1 VTAVD
6 LQTILGKLFANAG
19 AVGIEGVFQFVFGP
33 HQAYWSEVKASSRT
47 QAGRHSSPDV
57 TIEVAEK
64 DFLGIMAGLA
74 NVEELFASGRLK
86 IGGNMGLATLLP
98 QIIDHARNGS
108 RPAEKVDMNKRY
120 PTPPRFSET
129 LTASLP
135 TQRNVERRPRDELSV
150 EDFQARYLPHGIPL
164 VISDALQDWPLFKLS
179 REESLVHFAQLQ
191 GITRHGDY
199 VKKTFSTERDFRSTS
214 MADFIAS
221 LDNPA
226 AKGADGEPPAY
237 MGNNILPAQ
246 LMELIKYP
254 PYFDP
259 SLFIPP
265 RIWIGPKGTLTPL
278 HRDDTDNLFAQ
289 VWGQK
294 TFTLAAP
301 HHREA
306 LGTWSTAPQGGLDGC
321 DFNPDAPD
329 YERFPGARDVTFLRV
344 TLEAGDLL
352 FLPEGWFHQV
362 ESVSTS
368 LSVNFWVNSGRGW

>member
-1 VTAVD
+1 VD
-6 LQTILGKLFANAG
+6 LQTILTRLFANAG
-19 AVGIEGVFQFVFGP
+19 SVGIEGVFQFVFAPG
-33 HQAYWSEVKASSRT
+33 QAFWSEVKASTHT
-47 QAGRHSSPDV
+47 QAGRHASPDV
-57 TIEVAEK
+57 TIEVAER
-64 DFLGIMAGLA
+64 DFLGIMGGMA

-86 IGGNMGLATLLP
+86 IGGNMGLATMLP
-98 QIIDHARNGS
+98 QIIDHARNGG
-108 RPAEKVDMNKRY
+108 AKVQKVDMNTRY
-120 PTPPRFSET
+120 PTPPRYSERVS
-129 LTASLP
+129 ASLP
-135 TQRNVERRPRDELSV
+135 VQRTIERRPRSEVSV
-150 EDFQARYLPHGIPL
+150 SEFRSRYLPHGIPL

-179 REESLVHFAQLQ
+179 REESLVHFAELQ

-199 VKKTFSTERDFRSTS
+199 VKKTFSADRDFRSTS

-226 AKGADGEPPAY
+226 PKNADGAPPAY

-246 LMELIKYP
+246 LMAQIKYP

-259 SLFIPP
+259 SLFIAP

-294 TFTLAAP
+294 SFILAAP
-301 HHREA
+301 HHRQA
-306 LGTWSTAPQGGLDGC
+306 LGTWSTSPQGGLDGC
-321 DFNPDAPD
+321 EVNPDAPD
-329 YERFPGARDVTFLRV
+329 YERFPASRDVPYLRV

-368 LSVNFWVNSGRGW
+368 LSVNFWVNSGRGG

>member
-1 VTAVD
+1 MD

-33 HQAYWSEVKASSRT
+33 QQAYWSEVRASSHT
-47 QAGRHSSPDV
+47 QAGRHASPDV

-64 DFLGIMAGLA
+64 DFLGIMAGMA

-98 QIIDHARNGS
+98 QIIDHARHSGGVV
-108 RPAEKVDMNKRY
+108 EKVDMNKRY
-120 PTPPRFSET
+120 PTPQRFSEK

-135 TQRNVERRPRDELSV
+135 TQRTVERRPRSELSV
-150 EDFQARYLPHGIPL
+150 QEFQARYLPHGIPL
-164 VISDALQDWPLFKLS
+164 VINNALQDWPLFKLS

-199 VKKTFSTERDFRSTS
+199 VKNTFSTERDFRSTS
-214 MADFIAS
+214 MAEFIAS
-221 LDNPA
+221 LDSPA
-226 AKGADGEPPAY
+226 VKSTEGEPPAY

-246 LMELIKYP
+246 LLEQIQYP

-294 TFTLAAP
+294 IFTLAAP

-329 YERFPGARDVTFLRV
+329 YQRFPRARDVTFLRV

>member
-1 VTAVD
+1 MD
-6 LQTILGKLFANAG
+6 LQSILGKLFANAG

-33 HQAYWSEVKASSRT
+33 QQAYWSEVKAGSRT
-47 QAGRHSSPDV
+47 EAGHHASPDV
-57 TIEVAEK
+57 TIEVAQQ
-64 DFLGIMAGLA
+64 DFVGIMHGTA

-98 QIIDHARNGS
+98 QIIDHARHGS
-108 RPAEKVDMNKRY
+108 AVVEKVDMNKRY
-120 PTPPRFSET
+120 PTPPRFSER
-129 LTASLP
+129 LTRGLP
-135 TQRNVERRPRDELSV
+135 TQLTVERRPRSELSV
-150 EDFQARYLPHGIPL
+150 AEFERHYLRNGIP
-164 VISDALQDWPLFKLS
+164 VIISHALHDWPLFKLS
-179 REESLVHFAQLQ
+179 REASLVHFAELQ

-221 LDNPA
+221 LDRPA
-226 AKGADGEPPAY
+226 VKGTDGEPPAY
-237 MGNNILPAQ
+237 MGNNILPAA
-246 LMELIKYP
+246 LMQQIQYP
-254 PYFDP
+254 AYFDAA
-259 SLFIPP
+259 LFIPP

-294 TFTLAAP
+294 KFTLAAP

-306 LGTWSTAPQGGLDGC
+306 LGTWSTAPEGGLDGC

-329 YERFPGARDVTFLRV
+329 YERFPAAREVPFLRV

-368 LSVNFWVNSGRGW
+368 LSVNFWVNSARGW

>member
-1 VTAVD
+1 MD

-33 HQAYWSEVKASSRT
+33 HQAFWSEVKASSHT
-47 QAGRHSSPDV
+47 QAGRHASPDV
-57 TIEVAEK
+57 TIEVAET

-98 QIIDHARNGS
+98 QIIDHARHGN
-108 RPAEKVDMNKRY
+108 RPVEKVDMNKRY
-120 PTPPRFSET
+120 PTPSRFSET

-135 TQRNVERRPRDELSV
+135 IQRTIERQPRSELSV
-150 EDFQARYLPHGIPL
+150 QDFQARYLPHGIP
-164 VISDALQDWPLFKLS
+164 VIISDALQDWPLFKLS
-179 REESLVHFAQLQ
+179 REQTLVHFAELQ

-221 LDNPA
+221 LDSPA
-226 AKGADGEPPAY
+226 PKRADGEPPAY
-237 MGNNILPAQ
+237 MGNNILPAR

-259 SLFIPP
+259 ALFIAP

-329 YERFPGARDVTFLRV
+329 YGRFPKARDVTFMRV

>member
-1 VTAVD
+1 
-6 LQTILGKLFANAG
+6 
-19 AVGIEGVFQFVFGP
+19 
-33 HQAYWSEVKASSRT
+33 
-47 QAGRHSSPDV
+47 
-57 TIEVAEK
+57 
-64 DFLGIMAGLA
+64 
-74 NVEELFASGRLK
+74 LFASGRLK

-98 QIIDHARNGS
+98 QIIDHARHSGGVV
-108 RPAEKVDMNKRY
+108 EKIDMNKRY
-120 PTPPRFSET
+120 PTPPRFSEK

-135 TQRNVERRPRDELSV
+135 TQRTVERRPRSELSV
-150 EDFQARYLPHGIPL
+150 QEFQARYLPHGIPL
-164 VISDALQDWPLFKLS
+164 VISNALQDWPLFKLS

-214 MADFIAS
+214 MAEFIAS
-221 LDNPA
+221 LDSPA
-226 AKGADGEPPAY
+226 VKSTEGEPPAY

-246 LMELIKYP
+246 LLEQIQYP

-294 TFTLAAP
+294 IFTLAAP
-301 HHREA
+301 HHREV

-329 YERFPGARDVTFLRV
+329 YQRFPRARDVTFMRV

>member
-1 VTAVD
+1 MD
-6 LQTILGKLFANAG
+6 LQSILGKLFANAG
-19 AVGIEGVFQFVFGP
+19 AVGIEGVFQFIFSGQ
-33 HQAYWSEVKASSRT
+33 QAYWYDIKTSQRTEV
-47 QAGRHSSPDV
+47 GRHPRPDV

-64 DFLGIMAGLA
+64 DFLGIMAGVV

-98 QIIDHARNGS
+98 QIIDHARQGGGTV
-108 RPAEKVDMNKRY
+108 EKVDMNKRY
-120 PTPPRFSET
+120 PTPSRFSEK
-129 LTASLP
+129 LTAALP
-135 TQRNVERRPRDELSV
+135 RQTSVERRARAELSRH
-150 EDFQARYLPHGIPL
+150 EFETRYLPNGIPL
-164 VISDALQDWPLFKLS
+164 VISNALHDWPLFRLS
-179 REESLVHFAQLQ
+179 REESLVHFAELQ

-214 MADFIAS
+214 MAEFIAS
-221 LDNPA
+221 LDSPA
-226 AKGADGEPPAY
+226 VKGADGEPPAY

-246 LMELIKYP
+246 LLQQIQYP
-254 PYFDP
+254 PYFDT

-294 TFTLAAP
+294 KFTLAAP

-306 LGTWSTAPQGGLDGC
+306 LGTWSTAPKGGLDGC

-329 YERFPGARDVTFLRV
+329 YERFPEAREVTFLRV

-368 LSVNFWVNSGRGW
+368 LSVNFWINSGRGW

>member
-1 VTAVD
+1 MD
-6 LQTILGKLFANAG
+6 LHSILGKLFANAG

-33 HQAYWSEVKASSRT
+33 QAAYWAEVGTASRT
-47 QAGRHSSPDV
+47 GPGRHASPDV
-57 TIEVAEK
+57 TIEVAEQ
-64 DFLGIMAGLA
+64 DFLGIMGGTA

-98 QIIDHARNGS
+98 QIIDQAMHGGA
-108 RPAEKVDMNKRY
+108 PTEKVDMNKRY
-120 PTPPRFSET
+120 PTPARVSER
-129 LTASLP
+129 LTAGLP
-135 TQRNVERRPRDELSV
+135 VQTQVERRPRSELPVDE
-150 EDFQARYLPHGIPL
+150 FRRRYLPQGIPV
-164 VISDALQDWPLFKLS
+164 VISNALHDWPLFNLS
-179 REESLVHFAQLQ
+179 REESLEHFAELQ

-221 LDNPA
+221 LDSPA
-226 AKGADGEPPAY
+226 VKGENGEPPAY
-237 MGNNILPAQ
+237 MGNNILPAK
-246 LMELIKYP
+246 LMEQIRLP
-254 PYFDP
+254 AYFDAA
-259 SLFIPP
+259 LFIPP

-294 TFTLAAP
+294 RFTLAAP

-306 LGTWSTAPQGGLDGC
+306 LGTWSTAPEGGLDGC

-329 YERFPGARDVTFLRV
+329 YERFPTARDVTFMRV
-344 TLEAGDLL
+344 VLEAGDLL

>member
-1 VTAVD
+1 MD
-6 LQTILGKLFANAG
+6 LQTILSKLFANAG
-19 AVGIEGVFQFVFGP
+19 AVGIEGTFQFVFGP
-33 HQAYWSEVKASSRT
+33 QLAFWSEVKAHSRT
-47 QAGRHSSPDV
+47 EAGRHPAPDV
-57 TIEVAEK
+57 TIEVAQA
-64 DFLGIMAGLA
+64 DFLGIMGGSA

-98 QIIDHARNGS
+98 QIIDHARHGGG
-108 RPAEKVDMNKRY
+108 ALEKKVEMNTRY
-120 PTPPRFSET
+120 PTPPRYSEQVS
-129 LTASLP
+129 AGLP
-135 TQRNVERRPRDELSV
+135 TQHTVERRPRSGLSV
-150 EDFQARYLPHGIPL
+150 EEFRTRYLPQGIPV
-164 VISDALQDWPLFKLS
+164 VISDALQDWPLFQLS
-179 REESLVHFAQLQ
+179 REESLVHFAELQ

-214 MADFIAS
+214 MAEFIAS

-226 AKGADGEPPAY
+226 PKNADGEPPAY

-246 LMELIKYP
+246 LLEQIQYP
-254 PYFDP
+254 PYFDR

-294 TFTLAAP
+294 SFILAAP

-321 DFNPDAPD
+321 EVNPDAPD
-329 YERFPGARDVTFLRV
+329 YERFPASRDVTFLRV
-344 TLEAGDLL
+344 ILEAGDLL

-362 ESVSTS
+362 QSVSTS

>member
-1 VTAVD
+1 MD

-33 HQAYWSEVKASSRT
+33 HQAFWSEVKASSHT
-47 QAGRHSSPDV
+47 QAGRHASPDV

-64 DFLGIMAGLA
+64 DFLGIMAGQA

-98 QIIDHARNGS
+98 QIIDHARHGS
-108 RPAEKVDMNKRY
+108 RPVEKVDMNKRY
-120 PTPPRFSET
+120 PTPSRFSET

-135 TQRNVERRPRDELSV
+135 TQRSVERRPRSELSV
-150 EDFQARYLPHGIPL
+150 QAFQARYLPHGIPV
-164 VISDALQDWPLFKLS
+164 VISDALQDWPLFKLR
-179 REESLVHFAQLQ
+179 REETLEHFAELQ

-226 AKGADGEPPAY
+226 PKRADGEPPAY
-237 MGNNILPAQ
+237 MGNNIVPAR

-259 SLFIPP
+259 ALFIAP

-329 YERFPGARDVTFLRV
+329 YDRFPKARDVTFMRV

>member
-1 VTAVD
+1 MD

-19 AVGIEGVFQFVFGP
+19 AVGIEGVFQFVLGP
-33 HQAYWSEVKASSRT
+33 QLACWSEVKASTRT
-47 QAGRHSSPDV
+47 EAGRHPSPDV
-57 TIEVAEK
+57 TIEVAPD
-64 DFLGIMAGLA
+64 DFAGIMSGTA

-86 IGGNMGLATLLP
+86 IGGNMGLATMLP
-98 QIIDHARNGS
+98 QIIDHARYGGA
-108 RPAEKVDMNKRY
+108 PAQKVDMNKRY
-120 PTPPRFSET
+120 PTPPRRSET
-129 LTASLP
+129 ITAARP
-135 TQRNVERRPRDELSV
+135 VQTVVERRPRSELSLQ
-150 EDFQARYLPHGIPL
+150 EFKERYLPAGTPV
-164 VISDALQDWPLFKLS
+164 VISNALHDWPLFKLS
-179 REESLVHFAQLQ
+179 REESLVHFAELQ

-221 LDNPA
+221 LDSPA
-226 AKGADGEPPAY
+226 VKGADGEPPAY
-237 MGNNILPAQ
+237 MGNNILPAA
-246 LMELIKYP
+246 LMQQIKYP
-254 PYFDP
+254 PYFDA

-278 HRDDTDNLFAQ
+278 HRDDSDNLFAQ

-294 TFTLAAP
+294 KFTLAAP

-306 LGTWSTAPQGGLDGC
+306 LGTWSTAPEGGLDGC

-329 YERFPGARDVTFLRV
+329 YERFPAARDVTFLRV

>member
-1 VTAVD
+1 MD
-6 LQTILGKLFANAG
+6 LQIILGKLFANAG

-33 HQAYWSEVKASSRT
+33 EQAYWSEVRTSSRT
-47 QAGRHSSPDV
+47 EAGHHASPDV
-57 TIEVAEK
+57 TIEVAHE
-64 DFLGIMAGLA
+64 DFLGIMGGMA

-86 IGGNMGLATLLP
+86 IGGNMGLATMLP
-98 QIIDHARNGS
+98 QIIDSARYGN
-108 RPAEKVDMNKRY
+108 AVVEKVDMNKRY

-129 LTASLP
+129 LTARLP
-135 TQRNVERRPRDELSV
+135 TQRTVERRPRSELSV
-150 EDFQARYLPHGIPL
+150 EEFKSRYLPNGVPVI
-164 VISDALQDWPLFKLS
+164 ISDALQDWPLFKLS

-214 MADFIAS
+214 MAEFIAS
-221 LDNPA
+221 LDAPA
-226 AKGADGEPPAY
+226 AKNADGEPPAY

-246 LMELIKYP
+246 LMEQIKYP

-329 YERFPGARDVTFLRV
+329 YQRFPQAAGVTFLRV

>member
-1 VTAVD
+1 MD

-19 AVGIEGVFQFVFGP
+19 AVGIEGVFQFIFGP
-33 HQAYWSEVKASSRT
+33 NQAYWSEVKASSRT
-47 QAGRHSSPDV
+47 EAGRHASPDV
-57 TIEVAEK
+57 TIEVTEK
-64 DFLGIMAGLA
+64 DFLGIMGGAA
-74 NVEELFASGRLK
+74 NVEELFATGRLK
-86 IGGNMGLATLLP
+86 IGGNMGLATMLP
-98 QIIDHARNGS
+98 QIIDHARHGG
-108 RPAEKVDMNKRY
+108 AVMEKVDMNKRY
-120 PTPPRFSET
+120 PTPPRLSER

-135 TQRNVERRPRDELSV
+135 TQTAVQRRPRSELSKL
-150 EDFQARYLPHGIPL
+150 EFDTDYLPFGIPL

-179 REESLVHFAQLQ
+179 REESLVHFAELQ

-221 LDNPA
+221 LDKPA
-226 AKGADGEPPAY
+226 AKGPNGEPPAY

-246 LMELIKYP
+246 LMQQIKYP
-254 PYFDP
+254 PYFAQ

-306 LGTWSTAPQGGLDGC
+306 LGTWSTAPEGGLDGC

-329 YERFPGARDVTFLRV
+329 YQRFPHARDVTFMRV

>member
-1 VTAVD
+1 MD
-6 LQTILGKLFANAG
+6 LQIILGKLFANAG

-33 HQAYWSEVKASSRT
+33 HQAYWSEVRASSRT
-47 QAGRHSSPDV
+47 EAGRHASPDV
-57 TIEVAEK
+57 TIEVAQE
-64 DFLGIMAGLA
+64 DFMGIMGGSA

-86 IGGNMGLATLLP
+86 IGGNMGLATMLP
-98 QIIDHARNGS
+98 QIIDSARHGG
-108 RPAEKVDMNKRY
+108 AVVEKVDMNKRY

-129 LTASLP
+129 LTARLP
-135 TQRNVERRPRDELSV
+135 IQRTVERRPRSELSV
-150 EDFQARYLPHGIPL
+150 EEFKSRYLPNGVPVI
-164 VISDALQDWPLFKLS
+164 ISDALQDWPLFKLS

-214 MADFIAS
+214 MAEFIAS
-221 LDNPA
+221 LDAPA
-226 AKGADGEPPAY
+226 TQNADGEPPAY

-246 LMELIKYP
+246 LMEQIKYP

-329 YERFPGARDVTFLRV
+329 YKRFPKAAAVTFMRV

>member
-1 VTAVD
+1 MD
-6 LQTILGKLFANAG
+6 LQTILGELFANAH

-33 HQAYWSEVKASSRT
+33 HQAYWSEVKAGSRT
-47 QAGRHSSPDV
+47 QAGRHTSPDV

-98 QIIDHARNGS
+98 QIIDHVRHGGGVV
-108 RPAEKVDMNKRY
+108 EKVDMNKRY
-120 PTPPRFSET
+120 PTPSRFSEK

-135 TQRNVERRPRDELSV
+135 TQRSVERRPRSGLSV
-150 EDFQARYLPHGIPL
+150 QEFQGRYLPHGIPL
-164 VISDALQDWPLFKLS
+164 VISNALQDWPLFKLS
-179 REESLVHFAQLQ
+179 REESLVHFAELQ

-221 LDNPA
+221 LDSPA
-226 AKGADGEPPAY
+226 TKGADGEPPAY

-246 LMELIKYP
+246 LMEQIKYP
-254 PYFDP
+254 PYFDR

-301 HHREA
+301 HHRAA

-329 YERFPGARDVTFLRV
+329 YQRFPHARDVAFMRV

>member
-1 VTAVD
+1 MD

-47 QAGRHSSPDV
+47 EAGRHTRPDV

-64 DFLGIMAGLA
+64 DFLGIMAGMA

-98 QIIDHARNGS
+98 QIIDHARHGGGVV
-108 RPAEKVDMNKRY
+108 EKVDMNKRY
-120 PTPPRFSET
+120 PTPPRFSEK

-135 TQRNVERRPRDELSV
+135 TQRSVQRRPRSGLSV
-150 EDFQARYLPHGIPL
+150 QEFRAQYLPHGIPL

-179 REESLVHFAQLQ
+179 REESLVHFAELQ

-221 LDNPA
+221 LDSPA
-226 AKGADGEPPAY
+226 AKGTDDEPPAY
-237 MGNNILPAQ
+237 MGNNILPAR
-246 LMELIKYP
+246 LMEQIKLP

-294 TFTLAAP
+294 IFTLAAP

-329 YERFPGARDVTFLRV
+329 YQRFPHARDVTFMRV

>member
-1 VTAVD
+1 MD

-19 AVGIEGVFQFVFGP
+19 AVGIDGVFQFVFGP
-33 HQAYWSEVKASSRT
+33 HQAYWSEVKASSHT

-57 TIEVAEK
+57 TIEIAEK
-64 DFLGIMAGLA
+64 DFLEIMAGLA

-98 QIIDHARNGS
+98 QIIDHARHGN
-108 RPAEKVDMNKRY
+108 RPVEKVDMNKRY

-135 TQRNVERRPRDELSV
+135 TQRSVERRPRSELSV
-150 EDFQARYLPHGIPL
+150 RDFQARYLPHGIPL

-214 MADFIAS
+214 MADFIES

-329 YERFPGARDVTFLRV
+329 YERFPHARDVTFMRV

-362 ESVSTS
+362 ESVATS